1 MTKWEYEIIR
11 TKNEGIIGV
20 GKSAVT
26 DHSVL
31 NGKTID
37 DAFNLLGQEGW
48 ELVTASAP
56 YNVLNQYTWYTFK
69 RPRPE

>member
-11 TKNEGIIGV
+11 TKNVAIGKV
-20 GKSAVT
+20 AVT
-26 DHSVL
+26 NHSVL

-56 YNVLNQYTWYTFK
+56 YNARMEYTWYTFK